1 LNFANTGAQILA
13 PVLGAILFDM
23 VGKQYMPILPIL
35 SIIALVGA
43 VLVLMIKETK
53 KAI

>member
-13 PVLGAILFDM
+13 PVLGAILFNM

-35 SIIALVGA
+35 SIIALIGA
-43 VLVLMIKETK
+43 ALVLMIKETK
-53 KAI
+53 KAV